1 MTRNPDQAADC
12 AQDTFIKAWKALP
25 KFEAR
30 SSFSTWLHRIAVNT
44 VLEKRRGPSKAEIA
58 VEDPTEYEEA
68 EAVLDSPVEEE
79 ELEAA
84 IASLPQGA
92 RDALVSVWGVRLRT
106 FGSRGD
112 AGHRRRHLQ
121 GAAASGA
128 RPAEGQAGTRCAMT
142 TRKVKRLDE
151 LAQSVPP
158 PRDLWPAIAQAIEA
172 DQAAAAPQASP
183 RPAPRA
189 RWMPAVGMAA
199 AVALVAIGVLIGQNF
214 GGVTV
219 GDGGR
224 HDQGSDGRRM
234 PAALR
239 DADYRKQ
246 REVLLT
252 EVDSRLKSMPEA
264 ERVKVAASLAT
275 LRRSIGEI
283 EAALGRDP
291 ANALL
296 QELLVSSCQEEM
308 RALTAVRD
316 AGGQEI

>member
-1 MTRNPDQAADC
+1 
-12 AQDTFIKAWKALP
+12 
-25 KFEAR
+25 
-30 SSFSTWLHRIAVNT
+30 
-44 VLEKRRGPSKAEIA
+44 
-58 VEDPTEYEEA
+58 
-68 EAVLDSPVEEE
+68 
-79 ELEAA
+79 
-84 IASLPQGA
+84 
-92 RDALVSVWGVRLRT
+92 
-106 FGSRGD
+106 
-112 AGHRRRHLQ
+112 
-121 GAAASGA
+121 
-128 RPAEGQAGTRCAMT
+128 MT
-142 TRKVKRLDE
+142 TPKVKRLVKRLDE
-151 LAQSVPP
+151 LAPSVPP

-172 DQAAAAPQASP
+172 DQAAAAPHGQSADQ
-183 RPAPRA
+183 RRRA

-199 AVALVAIGVLIGQNF
+199 AVALVTIGVLIGQNF

-219 GDGGR
+219 VTVADN
-224 HDQGSDGRRM
+224 QGTDPSVL

-252 EVDSRLKSMPEA
+252 EVDTRLKSMPEA